1 MGNFRELKV
10 WQQAKDLAVDIYRL
24 TDQGFFIKD
33 FGLRDQMRRA
43 SVSIPSNIAE
53 GDDLDTDKQSIRHFY
68 IARGSVAELRTQLV
82 ISMEIEYISSEKY
95 KEMEKI
101 CDNICAMLTGLI
113 KHRMK

>member
-10 WQQAKDLAVDIYRL
+10 WQQAKDLAV
-24 TDQGFFIKD
+24 
-33 FGLRDQMRRA
+33 
-43 SVSIPSNIAE
+43 
-53 GDDLDTDKQSIRHFY
+53 
-68 IARGSVAELRTQLV
+68 V